1 MLTYIFHHRTRMRD
15 LSKSNQIKTAE
26 TWNKLGIAL
35 AILLVVCITYP
46 LVLYTIMHSI
56 RPDALTKCGLFGD
69 MFGALNAFISGCA
82 FCGVIFSLYQ
92 QKIQLELQREDLKLQ
107 RNDLALQREEMQ
119 KAREEAERQT
129 EQFEAQ
135 VKIGKDSQFADD
147 FYRRL
152 ELLNTLQSA
161 IVYTRLLTLQDLI
174 RKKNSQQ
181 PPAESKG
188 IIAWQKIHNDTMRY
202 LSNKSDIQTVIDH
215 TEALPSIIAWHASIS
230 ALIKDT
236 IEHFNPQWRHSYREE
251 KETKEKHYIRI
262 LLISLSLYQKDF
274 LILLFDAMEDSEI
287 RDVKSY
293 LYNNA
298 FLSKENKTDN
308 PFATDSDNRN
318 NLLHEL
324 RERFSR

>member
-1 MLTYIFHHRTRMRD
+1 MSA
-15 LSKSNQIKTAE
+15 LSKYNQTKDAG
-26 TWNKLGIAL
+26 TWNKLGTAL
-35 AILLVVCITYP
+35 AILLVVCIAYP
-46 LVLYTIMHSI
+46 LVLYTIMHSL

-82 FCGVIFSLYQ
+82 FCGVIFSLHQ

-161 IVYTRLLTLQDLI
+161 IVYTRLPTLQDLI
-174 RKKNSQQ
+174 RPKNSQQ

-202 LSNKSDIQTVIDH
+202 LSNKSDIQTVIGH